1 MKEKK
6 VYIIA
11 EAGVNHNGS
20 IEMARGLIDAA
31 AEAGADAVKFQTFRA
46 EDLVSHAALKAEYQV
61 RATGG
66 AESQFEM
73 LKKLE
78 LNEAAHRELIG
89 HCVKKGVHF
98 LSTPFD
104 LKSLD
109 LLARSLGLS
118 RLKIPSGEI
127 TNGPLLFMAARTGK
141 PIILSTGMSSLAEV
155 EMALGAIAFGCTD
168 LASRPS
174 IEAFKEAYRSGI
186 GQKALREKVVLLHCT
201 TEYPAPFEDVNLRAM
216 ETLKSSFGLPVGLSD
231 HTSGIAVSIAAVA
244 LGAAV
249 IEKHITLD
257 RALPGPDHRAS
268 LEPDEFKELVS
279 SVASVEEA
287 MGTALKAPAPSEV
300 KNIRVARKSIVAARD
315 IKKGEVFTE
324 ENLTV
329 KRPGDGLSPMYYW
342 DLVGSDAKRDYS
354 RDEPVER

>member
-20 IEMARGLIDAA
+20 MEMARGLIDAA
-31 AEAGADAVKFQTFRA
+31 ADAGADAVKFQTFRA
-46 EDLVSHAALKAEYQV
+46 EDFVSHAAPKAEYQA

-78 LNEAAHRELIG
+78 LTEAAHRDLIG
-89 HCVKKGVHF
+89 YCVNKGVHF

-104 LKSLD
+104 MKSLS
-109 LLARSLGLS
+109 LLADTLDLS

-127 TNGPLLFMAARTGK
+127 TNGPLLLMAARTGK

-168 LASRPS
+168 PASRPS
-174 IEAFKEAYRSGI
+174 IEAFKEAYRSDK

-216 ETLKSSFGLPVGLSD
+216 ETLRSSFGLPVGLSD
-231 HTSGIAVSIAAVA
+231 HTSGIAVSIAAA
-244 LGAAV
+244 AIGAAV

-268 LEPDEFKELVS
+268 LEPGEFKELVS
-279 SVASVEEA
+279 SVARVEAA
-287 MGTALKAPAPSEV
+287 MGSALKAPAPSEV

-329 KRPGDGLSPMYYW
+329 KRPGDGLSPMHYW
-342 DLVGSDAKRDYS
+342 DLVGSTAKRDYS